1 LLSVDAKGTDLK
13 NFLNGRIHE
22 SFTVA
27 ADRLYQLGFL
37 DTEER
42 IALSKA
48 IGDALEVF
56 SLVSK
61 DAMPDRDIPLDV
73 AENIIKDAI
82 LRSRGSVPHFYKE
95 ASTERGVLYSKL
107 GDCLSLVLTAAD
119 AGEGVPLE
127 DTGFPGTG
135 LYTDKM
141 ESLIKAAVGDEQHAI
156 AVYFTMILGIEDSD
170 PNVKVLRELQSDEQV
185 HERML
190 LRMLGNDLPILEP
203 SFKPEEME
211 GEAVKGSGYDKLKQ
225 WGLWYYF
232 YMMFCK
238 FTDVIQMAIGD
249 ERHAIALYNTIQ
261 NTMAADSANAEAIK
275 KIMTDEQDHEKKL
288 LRMLGEKTPEPVEA

>member
-1 LLSVDAKGTDLK
+1 MLSVDAKGTDLK

-82 LRSRGSVPHFYKE
+82 LRSRGSIPHFYKE
-95 ASTERGVLYSKL
+95 AAVERGVLYSKL

-119 AGEGVPLE
+119 MGEGAPLE
-127 DTGFPGTG
+127 DTRFPGAV
-135 LYTDKM
+135 LYTDKV

-156 AVYFTMILGIEDSD
+156 AVYFTMVLGIEDSD
-170 PNVKVLRELQSDEQV
+170 PNVKILRELQFDEQV

-190 LRMLGNDLPILEP
+190 LRMLGHDLPILAP

-211 GEAVKGSGYDKLKQ
+211 GEAVKGNGYDKLKQ
-225 WGLWYYF
+225 WGL
-232 YMMFCK
+232 MFCK